1 MLRGMWDLPGP
12 GLEPV
17 SPALAGGFLTTAPPG
32 KSPAIISSNIF
43 FFPILSHISFR
54 LSNKVNVRLS
64 GNIPQLLDVLVF
76 FGVFVFFFGFV
87 LFFLL
92 LYFFPCVSVWVICI
106 NPSDLTHFL
115 LEPLAY
121 LITVTLNFLSD
132 SSNIC
137 DMPESDSNDSFV
149 SWDFFL
155 AFSYA

>member
-1 MLRGMWDLPGP
+1 MFWSFL
-12 GLEPV
+12 
-17 SPALAGGFLTTAPPG
+17 GFL
-32 KSPAIISSNIF
+32 F
-43 FFPILSHISFR
+43 
-54 LSNKVNVRLS
+54 
-64 GNIPQLLDVLVF
+64 
-76 FGVFVFFFGFV
+76 FFFGFV